1 MVYAVQM
8 AWLVI
13 QSKSRWWSHVHHE
26 PLDWDRGLQWAQAV
40 LKSHLELSYADF
52 RKVRKCLRQ
61 GNQLRRS
68 GPEMIFSGP
77 RWVERCGWFRG
88 CLDFCCGSR
97 NGGASA
103 MRSILDIWWNEICK
117 RISCVSWY
125 LNHLVYSD
133 HISEF
138 HPKKNYKSS
147 GPCAALL
154 PALKELP
161 LKSLGPR
168 TLTLT
173 TESNRSSSAVSAHG
187 TTERVSASVAAK
199 KEIWLTHVF
208 IGQETGPG
216 SNSRNT
222 DGQNWKVLQS
232 SASSL
237 IYTLNYIFEVP
248 NTLP

>member
-1 MVYAVQM
+1 MKYKTYKNREYRAHM
-8 AWLVI
+8 A
-13 QSKSRWWSHVHHE
+13 RVH
-26 PLDWDRGLQWAQAV
+26 D
-40 LKSHLELSYADF
+40 
-52 RKVRKCLRQ
+52 
-61 GNQLRRS
+61 
-68 GPEMIFSGP
+68 
-77 RWVERCGWFRG
+77 
-88 CLDFCCGSR
+88 
-97 NGGASA
+97 
-103 MRSILDIWWNEICK
+103 
-117 RISCVSWY
+117 
-125 LNHLVYSD
+125 NHLVYSD

-173 TESNRSSSAVSAHG
+173 TESNRSSSAVSAHD

-237 IYTLNYIFEVP
+237 IYTLNYAFLKYL
-248 NTLP
+248 TLFHSFKLGISTSPIHW

>member
-1 MVYAVQM
+1 M
-8 AWLVI
+8 I
-13 QSKSRWWSHVHHE
+13 SSR
-26 PLDWDRGLQWAQAV
+26 P
-40 LKSHLELSYADF
+40 
-52 RKVRKCLRQ
+52 
-61 GNQLRRS
+61 RR
-68 GPEMIFSGP
+68 
-77 RWVERCGWFRG
+77 VERCGWFRG

-97 NGGASA
+97 NVGAST
-103 MRSILDIWWNEICK
+103 MRSIVGQIIWWNEICK
-117 RISCVSWY
+117 IISRVSWY

-147 GPCAALL
+147 FPCAALL

-161 LKSLGPR
+161 LNSLGPR

-173 TESNRSSSAVSAHG
+173 TESNRSSSAVPAHD
-187 TTERVSASVAAK
+187 TAERVSASVAAK
-199 KEIWLTHVF
+199 KVF

-216 SNSRNT
+216 SNSRDT

-237 IYTLNYIFEVP
+237 IYTLNYAFLKYL
-248 NTLP
+248 TLIPSLKLWKSTSPIHR